1 MDQEVNWTNIAVT
14 FIRSFFGFFSAK
26 RLRKSRRTNGG
37 PTSES

>member
-14 FIRSFFGFFSAK
+14 LIRSFFGFLSAK
-26 RLRKSRRTNGG
+26 RLRKSRRRNGG